1 MELYNEEDLLK
12 QQKKTKIP
20 LILGMFIVLLVIIT
34 ILIIGL
40 IIQLKGSIMK
50 IRLDGTDFSELENM
64 LILEGEEIYI
74 PIRQIAPYLGY
85 EAYAGDYINKSE
97 DKTKCYITNENE
109 TVQFV
114 LDSNII
120 TKTQGKSDYENIELE
135 KKIIQ
140 KNEELYTTIEGI
152 NNAYNVEF
160 VYDKE
165 HNSIAIYTMDY
176 LVNYYALNVNMIEQ
190 YEATFSDK
198 KAIFKDLLIIEEE
211 NKYGIIKASTG
222 ENVLELKYE
231 DIKYLPS
238 TSEFLVKTNNKY
250 GTVSEDGNIKIKTV
264 YDDIKVID
272 SEKSLYLVKSNN
284 LYGIIN
290 GEGDKVIQTDYKEIG
305 ISNYTSFAKNGIENQ
320 YIILDEL
327 IPVKKDQLWGF
338 YNIKGDMVTEFK
350 YSKIGCS
357 ESKENNSHPVLVIPS
372 YKLVVVGENTKYNM
386 VGVDGIE
393 VAPPNV
399 LEAIYLK
406 NDVATGKNT
415 YYMTYN
421 NRTADIEEWL
431 STIQ

>member
-20 LILGMFIVLLVIIT
+20 LILGIFIVLLVIIT

-50 IRLDGTDFSELENM
+50 ITLDGTDFSELENM

-120 TKTQGKSDYENIELE
+120 TKTQGKSDYEYIELE

-198 KAIFKDLLIIEEE
+198 KAIFKDLLIIQEE

-338 YNIKGDMVTEFK
+338 YNIKGEMVTEFK

-357 ESKENNSHPVLVIPS
+357 DAKENNSHPLLVIPS

-386 VGVDGIE
+386 VGVDGVE

>member
-20 LILGMFIVLLVIIT
+20 LILGIFIVLLVIIT

-50 IRLDGTDFSELENM
+50 ITLDGTDFSELENM

-74 PIRQIAPYLGY
+74 PIKQIAPYLGY

-120 TKTQGKSDYENIELE
+120 TKTQGKSYYENIDLE
-135 KKIIQ
+135 KKIIE
-140 KNEELYTTIEGI
+140 KDEKLYTTIEGI

-165 HNSIAIYTMDY
+165 NNSIAIYTMEY
-176 LVNYYALNVNMIEQ
+176 LVNYYALNVNKIEE
-190 YEATFSDK
+190 YDASFSDK
-198 KAIFKDLLIIEEE
+198 KAIFKDLLIIQEE
-211 NKYGIIKASTG
+211 NKYGIVKASTG
-222 ENVLELKYE
+222 ERVLELKYE
-231 DIKYLPS
+231 DISYLPS

-272 SEKSLYLVKSNN
+272 SQKSLYLVKNNN

-290 GEGDKVIQTDYKEIG
+290 GEGDKIIQVDYNEIG

-320 YIILDEL
+320 YIILDKL
-327 IPVKKDQLWGF
+327 IPVKKNQLWGF
-338 YNIKGDMVTEFK
+338 YDTNGEMVTELK

-357 ESKENNSHPVLVIPS
+357 DAKENNSYPVLVIPS
-372 YKLVVVGENTKYNM
+372 YRLVVVGENSKYNM
-386 VGVDGIE
+386 IGVDGTE

-406 NDVATGKNT
+406 NDVSTGKNT